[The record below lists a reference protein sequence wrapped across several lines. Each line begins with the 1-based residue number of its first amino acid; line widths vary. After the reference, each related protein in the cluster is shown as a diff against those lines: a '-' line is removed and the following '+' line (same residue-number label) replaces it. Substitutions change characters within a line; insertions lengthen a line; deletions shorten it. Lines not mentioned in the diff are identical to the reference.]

1 MSGWETIG
9 KDGKKPKKERRSK
22 AIKTV
27 EEKKTIEVEAKA
39 KHKFDSLADAFTA
52 IQDMEVTDYLKVGVY
67 GEPGSGK
74 SHFAATFP
82 EPIYVIDTEN
92 RFARLGRKFPGKD
105 IRVMH
110 CYAEDDD
117 GIFDPVATLHKME
130 QAISQIRALSKA
142 DTASVGTIVLDS
154 ASDVWQYSME
164 YMKIEHLTKDRFA
177 LVNREGWNWGI
188 ANKRNDAVVLKAVVQ
203 DAHVVLTGKIAYDD
217 SGSTRGTWRKEV
229 PYFVDVIIVVQC
241 VDSDDD
247 EEPAYFYTIEKCAEN
262 GRLQTQ
268 THENLDYS
276 NLYNMIYPSDINE
289 ATTSSATDESV
300 QEKGTKKQKSK
311 RANKEV
317 KSDEEE

>member
-9 KDGKKPKKERRSK
+9 KDGKKPKKQRRSK
-22 AIKTV
+22 AVKTVEETESTV
-27 EEKKTIEVEAKA
+27 EEKKTFTKIEDV
-39 KHKFDSLADAFTA
+39 FTA
-52 IQDMEVTDYLKVGVY
+52 ISEMEVTDYLKVGVY

-110 CYAEDDD
+110 CYAEDGD

-130 QAISQIRALSKA
+130 QAISQIRAMSKA
-142 DTASVGTIVLDS
+142 DTSSVGTIVLDS

-229 PYFVDVIIVVQC
+229 PYFVDVIVVVQC

-289 ATTSSATDESV
+289 AQDDTPDASV
-300 QEKGTKKQKSK
+300 QEKTSKKQKSK
-311 RANKEV
+311 RADKKV
-317 KSDEEE
+317 RADEEE

>member
-1 MSGWETIG
+1 MSGWETVG
-9 KDGKKPKKERRSK
+9 KNPKEEKKAKTKSRRRSK
-22 AIKTV
+22 ELNVA
-27 EEKKTIEVEAKA
+27 EETPKETFATIE
-39 KHKFDSLADAFTA
+39 DAFTA
-52 IQDMEVTDYLKVGVY
+52 ISEMEVTDYLKIGIY

-110 CYAEDDD
+110 CYAEDGD

-130 QAISQIRALSKA
+130 QAISQIRTMIKQDKS
-142 DTASVGTIVLDS
+142 SVGTIVLDS
-154 ASDVWQYSME
+154 TSDVWQYSME

-247 EEPAYFYTIEKCAEN
+247 EEPTYFYTIEKCAEN

-268 THENLDYS
+268 THENLTYD
-276 NLYNMIYPSDINE
+276 NLYKMVYPALEHE
-289 ATTSSATDESV
+289 AEVDTPV
-300 QEKGTKKQKSK
+300 PKGKKEKSK
-311 RANKEV
+311 VKKSKSADKEV
-317 KSDEEE
+317 ESSEEE

>member
-1 MSGWETIG
+1 MSGWETVG
-9 KDGKKPKKERRSK
+9 KNGKKPKAQRRSK
-22 AIKTV
+22 KLKDEA
-27 EEKKTIEVEAKA
+27 EKEVKEAA
-39 KHKFDSLADAFTA
+39 PAETFASIDDAFTA
-52 IQDMEVTDYLKVGVY
+52 IADMEVTDYLKVGIY

-110 CYAEDDD
+110 CYAEDKD

-130 QAISQIRALSKA
+130 QAISQIRKMSKEK
-142 DTASVGTIVLDS
+142 TSSVGTIVLDS
-154 ASDVWQYSME
+154 TSDVWQYSME

-188 ANKRNDAVVLKAVVQ
+188 ANKRNDAVVLKSIVQ

-247 EEPAYFYTIEKCAEN
+247 EEPSYFYTIEKCAEN

-268 THENLDYS
+268 THEDLTYS
-276 NLYNMIYPSDINE
+276 NLYNMIYPTLIDE
-289 ATTSSATDESV
+289 AEDGAAISETEE
-300 QEKGTKKQKSK
+300 EKPRKQKSK
-311 RANKEV
+311 RKNKKV
-317 KSDEEE
+317 TKDEEE